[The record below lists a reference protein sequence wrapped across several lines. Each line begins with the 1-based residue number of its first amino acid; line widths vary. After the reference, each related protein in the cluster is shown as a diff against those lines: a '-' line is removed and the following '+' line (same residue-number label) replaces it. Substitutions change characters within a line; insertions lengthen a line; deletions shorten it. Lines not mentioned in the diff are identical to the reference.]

1 MPDDIAALF
10 AELDAGDYILRAR
23 LEDTTSYGALDSYTD
38 FRILQAENRWASAPT
53 VIQWASDDYDDSIKH
68 IVAVPLYGS
77 ESDVKMIVRNSAGT
91 VVYDSTRDSESVLKA
106 LKKGT
111 YTLTVSVSET
121 VNYTGLTT
129 DVEFE
134 VLRGST
140 EIIIAIAIISA
151 FDVLLIAALVVLFV
165 LARRRK
171 S

>member
-1 MPDDIAALF
+1 M
-10 AELDAGDYILRAR
+10 
-23 LEDTTSYGALDSYTD
+23 
-38 FRILQAENRWASAPT
+38 
-53 VIQWASDDYDDSIKH
+53 
-68 IVAVPLYGS
+68 
-77 ESDVKMIVRNSAGT
+77 
-91 VVYDSTRDSESVLKA
+91 
-106 LKKGT
+106 
-111 YTLTVSVSET
+111 TVSVSET